1 MRFLIGFLFV
11 AGLASMCAAAS
22 GQSSDKTPLL
32 LQDRNSGSYLGLAVK
47 DVDSSRFSS
56 LGIENDT
63 GVEVVRLNGGSPA
76 EQAGLK
82 EGDILLTYNG
92 ENILGGQHLGRLV
105 SETPAGTRIK
115 IKYWR
120 EGKVQTCVVK
130 TVAPPS
136 PPVGLPY
143 SAKDFSDQLSRM
155 HLSMPMDIPTPLLVW
170 RNRFLGIVCEPLEP
184 QLADYFGVKEG
195 VLVRFVEKGSPAYA
209 AGIRSGDVLTS
220 IGSQALANPR
230 DVTACIRSQG
240 RSNSVSV
247 SLVRNHKPIKLS
259 VTPAEY
265 PQ

>member
-11 AGLASMCAAAS
+11 AGLVSLSATAS
-22 GQSSDKTPLL
+22 GQLSDKLP
-32 LQDRNSGSYLGLAVK
+32 QVIQNRNSGSYLGIAVK
-47 DVDSSRFSS
+47 DVESSRFSS
-56 LGIENDT
+56 LGVESDT
-63 GVEVVRLNGGSPA
+63 GVEVVRLTEGSPA

-82 EGDILLTYNG
+82 VGDILLTYNG
-92 ENILGGQHLGRLV
+92 ENILGGQQLGRLV
-105 SETPAGTRIK
+105 SETPTGTRLK

-120 EGKVQTCVVK
+120 DGKLQTCVVK
-130 TVAPPS
+130 TAAPPS
-136 PPVGLPY
+136 PPVDFPY
-143 SAKDFSDQLSRM
+143 GAKDFSDQLNRL
-155 HLSMPMDIPTPLLVW
+155 HLSMPMDIPTPLLIW

-220 IGSQALANPR
+220 IGSHTVANPR

-240 RSNSVSV
+240 GSNSVSM
-247 SLVRNHKPIKLS
+247 SLVRNHKPMKLS